1 LGAAARLGFGASFSE
16 EEGSEGD
23 EIAGAGASAPLLRS
37 FMFLIVGVSF

>member
-1 LGAAARLGFGASFSE
+1 LGAGARFGFGASFS

>member
-1 LGAAARLGFGASFSE
+1 LGAVARFGLSALSE